1 MIVGSLVLI
10 LAAVVLLVLGLGS
23 GSSGLLISSIAVSLL
38 AAVALVVGARQAA
51 AVRGVASGFAPDGP
65 DDDGLTA
72 PGGGE
77 PGDRRGRRPQ
87 TGTRMAPTDPR
98 LGGNGAVDP
107 TPGNGSVLT
116 EPVEVTVPAQ
126 AARPGAETDDTGWRQ
141 PAGGSAAPATDPAG
155 QGEPAGLG
163 EPDDDVPA
171 DEPAPQPVSEADAAL
186 VAALLDDVYVV
197 DGRPR
202 YHLADCPHLSGR
214 ESEPL
219 PVSEAVELGFT
230 PCGRCAPATAL
241 LTDARQG

>member
-10 LAAVVLLVLGLGS
+10 LAAVALLVLGLAS

-51 AVRGVASGFAPDGP
+51 GVRGAANGHVADGP
-65 DDDGLTA
+65 GDDELVTH
-72 PGGGE
+72 GGGE
-77 PGDRRGRRPQ
+77 AGEARRRRPP
-87 TGTRMAPTDPR
+87 TSSRMAPTDPR
-98 LGGNGAVDP
+98 LAGAGRDGATDP
-107 TPGNGSVLT
+107 FPESGSVLT
-116 EPVEVTVPAQ
+116 DPVEVTVPTQ
-126 AARPGAETDDTGWRQ
+126 ATRQGADDDTGWRQ
-141 PAGGSAAPATDPAG
+141 PAGTPEASVAAPAG
-155 QGEPAGLG
+155 QG

-202 YHLADCPHLSGR
+202 YHLPDCPHLSGR
-214 ESEPL
+214 ESEPI

-230 PCGRCAPATAL
+230 PCGRCEPDTAL
-241 LTDARQG
+241 LTDARPG